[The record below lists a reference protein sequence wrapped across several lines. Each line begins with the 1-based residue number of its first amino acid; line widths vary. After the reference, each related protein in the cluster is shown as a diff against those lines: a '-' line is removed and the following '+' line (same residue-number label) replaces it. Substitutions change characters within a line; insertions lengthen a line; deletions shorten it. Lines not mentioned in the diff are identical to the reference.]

1 MNWTKRNAAGRPV
14 GSALTQTQRRMA
26 VLATYLGYLAMIGVW
41 SVASTYRSVGLFI
54 VVSVLGIVMLSGFGV
69 LVTSWVWYAA
79 NAPDPALDERQQ
91 RVRDR
96 AYLHSYQTFAGLV
109 TLAGF
114 YAAFAWDTGWWLPA
128 TWNQVQ
134 AVMWG
139 VLLLALT
146 LPAAVVAWTER
157 DMSDDLEATQ

>member
-1 MNWTKRNAAGRPV
+1 MNWTKWNAAARPG
-14 GSALTQTQRRMA
+14 GSARTRTHRRIA

-41 SVASTYRSVGLFI
+41 FVASSYRSVGLFI
-54 VVSVLGIVMLSGFGV
+54 VVSVLGIVMLSGLGV
-69 LVTSWVWYAA
+69 LLTSWIWSAA
-79 NAPDPALDERQQ
+79 NAPDPELDERQQ

-114 YAAFAWDTGWWLPA
+114 YAAVAWDNGWWLPA
-128 TWNQVQ
+128 TWNHVQ

-146 LPAAVVAWTER
+146 LPAAVVAWREP
-157 DMSDDLEATQ
+157 DMPDDQ